1 MLAEYMKWL
10 RWVGVFM
17 IFMAYPVLLIVLGSV
32 NSSLVP
38 GVLFGTALYFVI
50 SRHRKTHSTE
60 E

>member
-1 MLAEYMKWL
+1 
-10 RWVGVFM
+10 M

-50 SRHRKTHSTE
+50 SRHRETHSTE